1 MTHNKNRFKVL
12 LVATACLMGLYF
24 AYTGEAN
31 PSLLPPIM
39 PYQLL
44 GIAP

>member
-12 LVATACLMGLYF
+12 LVTLACLTGLYF
-24 AYTGEAN
+24 AYTGEVH
-31 PSLLPPIM
+31 PSALPPIM
-39 PYQLL
+39 PYQML